1 LNTHYTYFIILL
13 CSIAGPLLLS
23 FDKKVSFYKKWKYV
37 FPAMVLPAILYILW
51 DIFFTQ
57 QGVWSFNEAYITGFK
72 LVNLPIEEV
81 LFFFIIPY
89 CCLFVYECVRAYF
102 PLFYDSRNADTIL
115 KILAGVLFVV
125 GIYFHSKYYT
135 SWTFILNAM
144 FIAAIYL
151 FRKYFKD
158 FDAFAFLIAYMICLL
173 PFLVVNGF
181 LTSIP
186 VVLYN
191 DSENLGGRI
200 FTIPF
205 EDTFYGMLLVLMNV
219 SLFER
224 FRNSKKG

>member
-1 LNTHYTYFIILL
+1 MNTHYTYFVILL
-13 CSIAGPLLLS
+13 CSIAGPFLLS
-23 FDKKVSFYKKWKYV
+23 FDKKVGFYKKWKYV
-37 FPAMVLPAILYILW
+37 FPAMLLPALIYILW
-51 DIFFTQ
+51 DMFFTQ
-57 QGVWSFNEAYITGFK
+57 KAVWSFNETYITGLK

-102 PLFYDSRNADTIL
+102 PLFYDSKNADNIL
-115 KILAGVLFVV
+115 KLLAAVLLVI
-125 GIYFHSKYYT
+125 GIYFHNKYYT
-135 SWTFILNAM
+135 SWTCILNAL

-151 FRKYFKD
+151 FRKYFKN
-158 FDAFAFLIAYMICLL
+158 FDAFAFLIAYTICLF

-191 DSENLGGRI
+191 DTENLGMRI

-219 SLFER
+219 SLFEK
-224 FRNSKKG
+224 FQNKKNA